1 MIRSVELSDIE
12 KLRPLLEE
20 FYLEQRIYIGPFH
33 WDHIKQSMEA
43 AIPNPQYIV
52 LTDTNYKSFFMGY
65 VRVSTYRPVYEG
77 YDLFFYVH
85 SDKRG
90 SPLFIRLLKRFE
102 QWCTEKDVIN
112 INLGVSSNIMD
123 KDVHKLY
130 TRCGYNKW
138 FTGFRKEVK

>member
-52 LTDTNYKSFFMGY
+52 LYIPTII
-65 VRVSTYRPVYEG
+65 V
-77 YDLFFYVH
+77 
-85 SDKRG
+85 
-90 SPLFIRLLKRFE
+90 
-102 QWCTEKDVIN
+102 
-112 INLGVSSNIMD
+112 
-123 KDVHKLY
+123 
-130 TRCGYNKW
+130 
-138 FTGFRKEVK
+138 